1 MSLIAISK
9 KNVAEEKKL
18 QKMSYQPTEEEM
30 GVLSRVN
37 RDYIDAL
44 NLRSSSWR
52 EFNDVSVID
61 RQSADQMAFN
71 AYVAPKAG
79 TSDEDWKANTVRPV
93 TRNKVIAIAAKVTST
108 LISPHVFA
116 QNEKDEE
123 DRLSGRV
130 MEDMMQW
137 SNDMAGYEDNFLKSV
152 IGMLVNPAACVY
164 TGYQDVKRKI
174 KDIKPD
180 GSWAWKEVI
189 DEDYSGFQDR
199 VVPIDEIFLG
209 NMYIQDIQRQPYVIR
224 MRTIDFEVAKRK
236 YGHLD
241 NFKYVKPGMQAVT
254 VQDET
259 GFYQDQDDTLS
270 SRLVYEFYYYNKN
283 EDLELTYLG
292 IVPMTDID
300 APLKRKDKKYPFIWG
315 GYEWVDEGQFAY
327 YKSLVFKLANEQAV
341 VDEMYNMVLDGT
353 FLALM
358 PPTAVFGEDM
368 IDTNI
373 VAPGNVVTFEDPNTK
388 METFAPRSDVN
399 AGYQAMQ
406 SVEQSMAEGSQSSQS
421 AGVGTPGEQTAFET
435 ATLEQN
441 ARTQLGLFGKMIAKF
456 VKDWGELRMGD
467 IIQHMTVATATEVS
481 GEGALTFRNMLL
493 KKDGEEQSTKIE
505 FTPEVPEEAV
515 SEEDAVIADLKRL
528 ERAVKNKQTIFQV
541 NPKLFRELKF
551 SVRVSPDVLFQ
562 PSGSIQRALNL
573 QLYDRAV
580 QHPLANQERVFK
592 ELLIDQFKPGEAD
605 KFVAQQ
611 QPQQQ
616 QQAPG
621 GVSGEGGAAAGAEA
635 GVVDALTPEIAP
647 DAPKQPNRQAVSP

>member
-1 MSLIAISK
+1 
-9 KNVAEEKKL
+9 
-18 QKMSYQPTEEEM
+18 
-30 GVLSRVN
+30 
-37 RDYIDAL
+37 
-44 NLRSSSWR
+44 
-52 EFNDVSVID
+52 
-61 RQSADQMAFN
+61 
-71 AYVAPKAG
+71 
-79 TSDEDWKANTVRPV
+79 
-93 TRNKVIAIAAKVTST
+93 
-108 LISPHVFA
+108 
-116 QNEKDEE
+116 
-123 DRLSGRV
+123 
-130 MEDMMQW
+130 
-137 SNDMAGYEDNFLKSV
+137 
-152 IGMLVNPAACVY
+152 
-164 TGYQDVKRKI
+164 
-174 KDIKPD
+174 
-180 GSWAWKEVI
+180 
-189 DEDYSGFQDR
+189 
-199 VVPIDEIFLG
+199 
-209 NMYIQDIQRQPYVIR
+209 
-224 MRTIDFEVAKRK
+224 
-236 YGHLD
+236 
-241 NFKYVKPGMQAVT
+241 